1 MTNTKS
7 SGGNSEKMKQ
17 ILLYCETKED
27 SLHTKLAGILNEL
40 WEVPG
45 VSKDLLSEIENL
57 YIQKGEVYCTVAYEA
72 GYQDAVKT
80 MKTANM

>member
-1 MTNTKS
+1 MTQIKS
-7 SGGNSEKMKQ
+7 SGENGEKIKQ

-27 SLHTKLAGILNEL
+27 PLHTRLAGILNEL
-40 WEVPG
+40 WDVPG
-45 VSKDLLSEIENL
+45 VSKDLLSEIEDL